1 MPLKMGRERP
11 SQCKRQRFICE
22 LVAKKKKNHSLQGQI
37 ESIAKKTLVFP
48 ETK

>member
-1 MPLKMGRERP
+1 MGRGRP
-11 SQCKRQRFICE
+11 LQCNRQQFILE

>member
-1 MPLKMGRERP
+1 MGRGRP
-11 SQCKRQRFICE
+11 LQCNRQQFILE
-22 LVAKKKKNHSLQGQI
+22 LVAKKKKKNHSLQGQI